1 MTVSSFT
8 ARIRRRLASLALAV
22 GLSMAAITSMMALP
36 AEAQQAP
43 YRVNGEIVPPDM
55 SAQMAYL
62 GLPPGNYYIDRFGNF
77 GMVGYPPVMN
87 ANGGPIIGQG
97 QPGFGTASLGQAGP
111 GGVTPQPAAPGYG
124 AQPAGKDAG
133 LTGTRM
139 FWVYSSLVTTGGSSG
154 YFHLCPGGVFYRSA
168 EGSFSVGG
176 KSNSQT
182 GMNDPWA
189 GGAGTATGMGQWSV
203 QGGTLYLRSNDGGE
217 WSFRVSDV
225 QRGTR
230 WRVGQFNYTAER
242 GRATCPR

>member
-1 MTVSSFT
+1 MTVYKRT
-8 ARIRRRLASLALAV
+8 ASIRQRLGGLTMAV
-22 GLSMAAITSMMALP
+22 GLSIAAIMSLARP
-36 AEAQQAP
+36 ADAQQAS
-43 YRVNGEIVPPDM
+43 YRVNGEMLPPDM
-55 SAQMAYL
+55 SAQMANF
-62 GLPPGNYYIDRFGNF
+62 GMPPGDYYIDRFGNF
-77 GMVGYPPVMN
+77 GMVGYPPLMN
-87 ANGGPIIGQG
+87 ANGGPIVGQG
-97 QPGFGTASLGQAGP
+97 QAGFGTASLGQGGP
-111 GGVTPQPAAPGYG
+111 DGMTAQPGTPTYG
-124 AQPAGKDAG
+124 AQPTGNDGG

-139 FWVYSSLVTTGGSSG
+139 FWVYSSMVTTGGSSG

-176 KSNSQT
+176 AYNSQT

-203 QGGTLYLRSNDGGE
+203 QGGTLSLRSDDGGE

-230 WRVGQFNYTAER
+230 WRVGQFNYTAEL